1 MISAMRQNRIF
12 KKLTLDDLFLRT
24 RINISRLSRIE
35 RKIFKPTEQ
44 EKKLIAIALKRPLSK
59 IFPEK

>member
-24 RINISRLSRIE
+24 GINISRLSRIE
-35 RKIFKPTEQ
+35 RKIFKATEQ
-44 EKKLIAIALKRPLSK
+44 EKKLIAIALKRPFSK

>member
-12 KKLTLDDLFLRT
+12 KKLTLDDLFLQT
-24 RINISRLSRIE
+24 GINISRLSRIE